1 MSHTISVIIPVYRA
15 TLQTLHDCVNSL
27 QRQQGSGFRIEAVI
41 VFDGEPAFE
50 TAPISNWNSPLVSI
64 RTETIAHAGVSAARN
79 AGLRA
84 ATGQWAMFLDADDA
98 LAEHAV
104 DGMLAF
110 AVRYRCDVVMGAY
123 RNVLA
128 GADGRCERCSRR
140 RWCRHYGRQRRGSP
154 SVEEHHYAETDMV
167 FEGRRRL
174 DLCEDMLRP
183 QRGIALVWGKLYSM
197 PLIKGIDGF
206 NETLSLGEDA
216 EYAFRAVAAANRI
229 GYVDEMVYEY
239 RRNAD
244 SVVRSFSNDYVRR
257 TISAIET
264 MRDTIR
270 QFREI
275 SDGTLDDYTLFHLT
289 IIMINDLFNPEAPW
303 NRHER
308 KNHYGKVVNMPVFR
322 QPLDRYRGGRFPV
335 TRQIALLSMKYR
347 WYYVSA
353 AIAWVRH
360 KQFSGKQ

>member
-84 ATGQWAMFLDADDA
+84 ATGQWAMFLDVDDA

-128 GADGRCERCSRR
+128 GADADANGVPDAAGAVIMGGKGE
-140 RWCRHYGRQRRGSP
+140 GSP

-244 SVVRSFSNDYVRR
+244 SAVRSFSNDYVRR

>member
-1 MSHTISVIIPVYRA
+1 MPESPRLA
-15 TLQTLHDCVNSL
+15 TRDCA
-27 QRQQGSGFRIEAVI
+27 RPRGSGRCSSMRMMRS
-41 VFDGEPAFE
+41 PSMPS
-50 TAPISNWNSPLVSI
+50 TAC
-64 RTETIAHAGVSAARN
+64 
-79 AGLRA
+79 LR
-84 ATGQWAMFLDADDA
+84 LRC
-98 LAEHAV
+98 
-104 DGMLAF
+104 
-110 AVRYRCDVVMGAY
+110 RYRCDVVMGAY

-128 GADGRCERCSRR
+128 GADADANGVPDAAGAVIMGGKGE
-140 RWCRHYGRQRRGSP
+140 GSP
-154 SVEEHHYAETDMV
+154 SMEEHHYAETDMV

-303 NRHER
+303 NRHKR

>member
-84 ATGQWAMFLDADDA
+84 ATGQWAMFLDVDDV
-98 LAEHAV
+98 LAKHAV
-104 DGMLAF
+104 DGMLGDANGVPD
-110 AVRYRCDVVMGAY
+110 A
-123 RNVLA
+123 A
-128 GADGRCERCSRR
+128 GAVIMGGKGE
-140 RWCRHYGRQRRGSP
+140 GSP

-244 SVVRSFSNDYVRR
+244 SAVRSFSNDYVRR

>member
-41 VFDGEPAFE
+41 VFDGKPAFE

-64 RTETIAHAGVSAARN
+64 RTETISHAGVSAARN

-84 ATGQWAMFLDADDA
+84 ATGQWAMFLDADDV
-98 LAEHAV
+98 LAKHAV

-128 GADGRCERCSRR
+128 GADADANGVPDAAGAVIMGGKGE
-140 RWCRHYGRQRRGSP
+140 GSP

>member
-1 MSHTISVIIPVYRA
+1 MRGYAPTAARYRA
-15 TLQTLHDCVNSL
+15 CLGQAVQHAAD
-27 QRQQGSGFRIEAVI
+27 QRDRRIQ
-41 VFDGEPAFE
+41 
-50 TAPISNWNSPLVSI
+50 
-64 RTETIAHAGVSAARN
+64 RN
-79 AGLRA
+79 LE
-84 ATGQWAMFLDADDA
+84 F
-98 LAEHAV
+98 
-104 DGMLAF
+104 
-110 AVRYRCDVVMGAY
+110 
-123 RNVLA
+123 
-128 GADGRCERCSRR
+128 GR
-140 RWCRHYGRQRRGSP
+140 
-154 SVEEHHYAETDMV
+154 
-167 FEGRRRL
+167 GRRI
-174 DLCEDMLRP
+174 CVP
-183 QRGIALVWGKLYSM
+183 CGRG
-197 PLIKGIDGF
+197 
-206 NETLSLGEDA
+206 GES
-216 EYAFRAVAAANRI
+216 NR
-229 GYVDEMVYEY
+229 YVDEMVYEY

-244 SVVRSFSNDYVRR
+244 SAVRSFSNDYVRR

>member
-1 MSHTISVIIPVYRA
+1 MRSVR
-15 TLQTLHDCVNSL
+15 
-27 QRQQGSGFRIEAVI
+27 
-41 VFDGEPAFE
+41 
-50 TAPISNWNSPLVSI
+50 
-64 RTETIAHAGVSAARN
+64 
-79 AGLRA
+79 
-84 ATGQWAMFLDADDA
+84 
-98 LAEHAV
+98 
-104 DGMLAF
+104 
-110 AVRYRCDVVMGAY
+110 
-123 RNVLA
+123 
-128 GADGRCERCSRR
+128 SR
-140 RWCRHYGRQRRGSP
+140 
-154 SVEEHHYAETDMV
+154 
-167 FEGRRRL
+167 
-174 DLCEDMLRP
+174 
-183 QRGIALVWGKLYSM
+183 
-197 PLIKGIDGF
+197 
-206 NETLSLGEDA
+206 
-216 EYAFRAVAAANRI
+216 NRI

>member
-1 MSHTISVIIPVYRA
+1 
-15 TLQTLHDCVNSL
+15 
-27 QRQQGSGFRIEAVI
+27 
-41 VFDGEPAFE
+41 
-50 TAPISNWNSPLVSI
+50 
-64 RTETIAHAGVSAARN
+64 
-79 AGLRA
+79 
-84 ATGQWAMFLDADDA
+84 
-98 LAEHAV
+98 
-104 DGMLAF
+104 
-110 AVRYRCDVVMGAY
+110 
-123 RNVLA
+123 
-128 GADGRCERCSRR
+128 
-140 RWCRHYGRQRRGSP
+140 
-154 SVEEHHYAETDMV
+154 MV

-270 QFREI
+270 QFWEI

-347 WYYVSA
+347 WYDVSA